1 MITNTPTGRYM
12 RAVEKLC
19 LGLRHSKYL
28 DQASWAW
35 DIIRPVYDRM
45 VSLAGR
51 RGLERVMNGPDSDQP

>member
-1 MITNTPTGRYM
+1 M